1 MTALPAVAPC
11 RPRRLAVRS
20 LAVLLWMLQV
30 LAPWLHAHTSGS
42 RTVGFHL
49 HIATVQPSDV
59 PPPPS
64 AAVDAFTGADDSAS
78 VSMPGGWLRDGEPSA
93 AEPPALGVQPGPAA
107 VTPGAVLLRVRQR
120 QAPRPPPALA
130 LVAYASQAPPA
141 ASSSL
146 MTRG

>member
-1 MTALPAVAPC
+1 MPASPAPAP
-11 RPRRLAVRS
+11 RLPRRLAVRG
-20 LAVLLWMLQV
+20 LTLLLWMLQV
-30 LAPWLHAHTSGS
+30 LAPWLHAHTSVS

-49 HIATVQPSDV
+49 HLATVVRPSDA
-59 PPPPS
+59 PM
-64 AAVDAFTGADDSAS
+64 AVAIDAFTGADDSAS
-78 VSMPGGWLRDGEPSA
+78 VSMPGGWLRDGEPWA
-93 AEPPALGVQPGPAA
+93 AEAPALAARSQPVA
-107 VTPGAVLLRVRQR
+107 VATGAVVLRVRQR